1 MFTIYHNPRC
11 SKSRQTL
18 ALLEEQA
25 QQTKQE
31 VTIIE
36 YLKTPFD
43 VKQIKQLL
51 AQLDCS
57 ALEMMRAKEAEFT
70 EQNLKG
76 ASEEA
81 LINAMANTAKLV
93 ERPIVTDGNKAIIGR
108 PPENV
113 LTFFKRLTAI

>member
-1 MFTIYHNPRC
+1 MYTIYHNPRC

-18 ALLEEQA
+18 ALLEEQV

-31 VTIIE
+31 ITIIE
-36 YLKTPFD
+36 YLKSPLD
-43 VKQIKQLL
+43 HENIKQLL
-51 AQLDCS
+51 AQLNCS
-57 ALEMMRAKEAEFT
+57 AIEMMRTKETEFT

-76 ASEEA
+76 ASEDE

-93 ERPIVTDGNKAIIGR
+93 ERPIVTDGSKAIIGR

-113 LTFFKRLTAI
+113 LSFFKS